1 MDPTN
6 FLIQYNEFIEDI
18 KENIEM
24 IKVLDERIRDRKQ
37 ILLMNNDEKV
47 AEIERLRKKV
57 TSYEKEQ
64 RRTEKENEKIE
75 DMTPEEIKAKYI
87 KQKVLL
93 GKCRVAVEYF
103 KTGRDQA
110 LQEVDKLKK
119 QIEDKTDSFK
129 NTIVCDVKK
138 EIEDMRSFQEIQS
151 NNHLKN
157 LKILED
163 QSKLYH
169 AYWQQTKTDFSD
181 FKKESE
187 DKIKKLSD
195 INENLSRG
203 IKERDEKI
211 KDLNGIIENLNHTD
225 TYLKS
230 TTPTIASEESKEL
243 EQQKTV
249 EIKGDIQP
257 LIAQPAI
264 IPVEEGYS
272 STNKEDDRDSVVRKD
287 TLTINQQKSLSQ
299 TLPKSIEVKD
309 TKEGLQTEIQQEVTK
324 ENVIGQIPKLEE
336 IKQTNKINDKSL
348 ETKKAILAKGLAY
361 LIHAQSD
368 N

>member
-24 IKVLDERIRDRKQ
+24 IKVLDDRIKDRKQ

-57 TSYEKEQ
+57 ASYEKEQ
-64 RRTEKENEKIE
+64 RKTEKENEKIE

-119 QIEDKTDSFK
+119 QIEEKTDSFK

-211 KDLNGIIENLNHTD
+211 KDLNSIIENLNHVD
-225 TYLKS
+225 TYPKS
-230 TTPTIASEESKEL
+230 TTPSIISEESKEI

-249 EIKGDIQP
+249 EIKETTQP
-257 LIAQPAI
+257 LISQPAT
-264 IPVEEGYS
+264 IPLEGYS
-272 STNKEDDRDSVVRKD
+272 STNKEDNKGVIIKKD
-287 TLTINQQKSLSQ
+287 NLIVDQQKSLSQ
-299 TLPKSIEVKD
+299 TFPKSIEVKD
-309 TKEGLQTEIQQEVTK
+309 TKEGLQTEIQQEEVAK
-324 ENVIGQIPKLEE
+324 ENVMDQISKLEE
-336 IKQTNKINDKSL
+336 IKQTNKTNDKSI
-348 ETKKAILAKGLAY
+348 ETKKAVLAKGLAY